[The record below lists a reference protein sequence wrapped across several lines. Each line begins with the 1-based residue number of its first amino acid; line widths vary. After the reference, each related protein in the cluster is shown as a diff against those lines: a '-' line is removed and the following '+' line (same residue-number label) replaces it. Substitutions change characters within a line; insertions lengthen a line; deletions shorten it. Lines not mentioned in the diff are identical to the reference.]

1 MEINV
6 TRLKELRRQ
15 KVLSMRE
22 LAEQSSLNYNT
33 IWRLEN
39 GLTDAHPRT
48 IRKIA
53 GALEVDPAELVR
65 GGEGE

>member
-1 MEINV
+1 MEVNV
-6 TRLKELRRQ
+6 QRLKELRRQ

-22 LAEQSSLNYNT
+22 LEEMSGVSYNT

-39 GLTDAHPRT
+39 GITGAQPRT

-53 GALEVDPAELVR
+53 QVLGVDPAELVK
-65 GGEGE
+65 GEE

>member
-1 MEINV
+1 MEVNV
-6 TRLKELRRQ
+6 QRLKELRRQ

-22 LAEQSSLNYNT
+22 LEEISGVSYNT

-39 GLTDAHPRT
+39 GLTGAQPRT

-53 GALEVDPAELVR
+53 AVLGIDPAELLKT
-65 GGEGE
+65 EE